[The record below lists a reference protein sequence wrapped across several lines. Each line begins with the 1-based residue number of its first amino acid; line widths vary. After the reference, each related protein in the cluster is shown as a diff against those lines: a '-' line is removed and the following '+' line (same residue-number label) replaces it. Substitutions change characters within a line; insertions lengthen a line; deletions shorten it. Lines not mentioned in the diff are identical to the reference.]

1 MFLNEQPL
9 TRRSSTVTGHPR
21 ASKAAVFDII
31 TPDLEN
37 GPIAASAEVLSLLND
52 CLRSFP
58 NLADNYEV
66 HISHSKS
73 STWILSILVH
83 SAYVSI

>member
-1 MFLNEQPL
+1 MNEQPL
-9 TRRSSTVTGHPR
+9 TRQSSTVTGHPR

-31 TPDLEN
+31 TPDIEN
-37 GPIAASAEVLSLLND
+37 GPIAASAEILSLLND

-73 STWILSILVH
+73 SMRILSILVYT
-83 SAYVSI
+83 AYVLI